1 MKQLDSVLG
10 AFERYLQSHSANIMQ
25 SFHPNFECAFWEMV
39 RNGGK
44 RFRPA
49 LLFCVVLANQKNM
62 AKKRAKK
69 RVEFSAKNIQKNDTF
84 LTNCFQVAL
93 AIESLH
99 TYSLIHD
106 DLPAMDNASLR
117 RNHPTLHTKYS
128 EADAILCGDGLN
140 TYAFYLIATA
150 HFSGKIRAKLAKSL
164 SFGGLKM
171 VVGQALD
178 CHFEGQKLK
187 REKVDFIH
195 INKTAHLIASS
206 LEMGAII
213 AKLPKIE
220 RKKLYDFGLKLGLFF
235 QIRDDILDKIS
246 ENEGKSANIDENKN
260 SYVNLLGLKG
270 AEDALDS
277 LKKTLLDSLEKIDK
291 KIAKN
296 LYFLLNKYLLKGQ
309 K

>member
-1 MKQLDSVLG
+1 MKRFD
-10 AFERYLQSHSANIMQ
+10 AIMAEFERYLQNHSANIMR
-25 SFHPNFECAFWEMV
+25 SFHPSFEVAFWEMV

-49 LLFCVVLANQKNM
+49 LLFCVVLANDK
-62 AKKRAKK
+62 ARIKDA
-69 RVEFSAKNIQKNDTF
+69 
-84 LTNCFQVAL
+84 FQIAL

-178 CHFEGQKLK
+178 CHFEGQKLQRK
-187 REKVDFIH
+187 KVDFIH
-195 INKTAHLIASS
+195 TNKTAHLIASS

-213 AKLPKIE
+213 AKLPKFE

-246 ENEGKSANIDENKN
+246 SNEGKSANIDENKN

-270 AEDALDS
+270 AEGALDS
-277 LKKTLLDSLEKIDK
+277 LKMTLLETLEKIDK

>member
-10 AFERYLQSHSANIMQ
+10 AFERYLQSHSASIMR

-49 LLFCVVLANQKNM
+49 LLFCVVLANDK
-62 AKKRAKK
+62 ARIKDA
-69 RVEFSAKNIQKNDTF
+69 FAI
-84 LTNCFQVAL
+84 AL

-106 DLPAMDNASLR
+106 DLPAMDNAALR

-150 HFSGKIRAKLAKSL
+150 HFSGKIRAKLVKSL
-164 SFGGLKM
+164 GFGALKM

-178 CHFEGQKLK
+178 CHFEGQKLTRK
-187 REKVDFIH
+187 KVEFIH
-195 INKTAHLIASS
+195 TNKTAHLIASS

-213 AKLPKIE
+213 AKLPKNE

-246 ENEGKSANIDENKN
+246 TDEGKSANVDENKN

-277 LKKTLLDSLEKIDK
+277 LQKTLLEMLEKIDK

>member
-10 AFERYLQSHSANIMQ
+10 AFERYLQSHSASIMR
-25 SFHPNFECAFWEMV
+25 SFHPSFEGAFWEMV

-49 LLFCVVLANQKNM
+49 LLFCVVLANNK
-62 AKKRAKK
+62 ARIKDA
-69 RVEFSAKNIQKNDTF
+69 
-84 LTNCFQVAL
+84 FQIAL

-150 HFSGKIRAKLAKSL
+150 HFSGKICAKLAKSL

-178 CHFEGQKLK
+178 CHFEGQKLQRK
-187 REKVDFIH
+187 KVEFIH
-195 INKTAHLIASS
+195 TNKTAHLIASS

-213 AKLPKIE
+213 AKLPKVE
-220 RKKLYDFGLKLGLFF
+220 RKKLHNFGLKLGLFF

-246 ENEGKSANIDENKN
+246 TSEGKSANIDENKN

-270 AEDALDS
+270 AEDALET

>member
-1 MKQLDSVLG
+1 MKRLDSVLN
-10 AFERYLQSHSANIMQ
+10 AFERYLQHRSVKIMR
-25 SFHPNFECAFWEMV
+25 SFHPSFECAFWEMV
-39 RNGGK
+39 QNGGK

-49 LLFCVVLANQKNM
+49 LLFCVVLAHNKE
-62 AKKRAKK
+62 
-69 RVEFSAKNIQKNDTF
+69 RVKDS
-84 LTNCFQVAL
+84 FQVAL

-106 DLPAMDNASLR
+106 DLPAMDNATLR

-140 TYAFYLIATA
+140 TYAFYLIAMA
-150 HFSGKIRAKLAKSL
+150 HFSDKIRTKLAKSL

-171 VVGQALD
+171 VLGQALD

-195 INKTAHLIASS
+195 TNKTAHLIAVS

-213 AKLPKIE
+213 AELPKKEQIQ
-220 RKKLYDFGLKLGLFF
+220 LYDFGIKLGLFF

-246 ENEGKSANIDENKN
+246 ESEGKSANIDEYKN

-270 AEDALDS
+270 AQDALKS
-277 LKKTLLDSLEKIDK
+277 QKVALLDSLEKIDK

-296 LYFLLNKYLLKGQ
+296 LYFLLNKYFD
-309 K
+309 

>member
-1 MKQLDSVLG
+1 MKRLDKVLG
-10 AFERYLQSHSANIMQ
+10 DFERYLQEHSTKIMH
-25 SFHPNFECAFWEMV
+25 SFHPNFEGAFWEMV
-39 RNGGK
+39 QNGGK

-49 LLFCVVLANQKNM
+49 LLFCVVLAKRQKDIS
-62 AKKRAKK
+62 
-69 RVEFSAKNIQKNDTF
+69 SA
-84 LTNCFQVAL
+84 FQIAL

-150 HFSGKIRAKLAKSL
+150 NFSDKITRKLSESL
-164 SFGGLKM
+164 AFGGLKM
-171 VVGQALD
+171 VLGQALD
-178 CHFEGQKLK
+178 CHFENQTLPQKKLA
-187 REKVDFIH
+187 FIH
-195 INKTAHLIASS
+195 KNKTAKLIASS

-213 AKLPKIE
+213 AKLNKFE
-220 RKKLYDFGLKLGLFF
+220 RKKLYDFGITLGLFF
-235 QIRDDILDKIS
+235 QIRDDILDKTS
-246 ENEGKSANIDENKN
+246 TNEGKSANIDENKN

-270 AEDALDS
+270 AQNALDS
-277 LKKTLLDSLEKIDK
+277 LKKTLLDALFSLDE

-296 LYFLLNKYLLKGQ
+296 LYYLLNKYLLKG
-309 K
+309 

>member
-1 MKQLDSVLG
+1 MKYSIDGVIG
-10 AFERYLQSHSANIMQ
+10 DFERYLQGHRTKIMR
-25 SFHPNFECAFWEMV
+25 SFHPNFEGAFWEMV
-39 RNGGK
+39 QNGGK

-49 LLFCVVLANQKNM
+49 LLFCVVLAKRQKDIFN
-62 AKKRAKK
+62 A
-69 RVEFSAKNIQKNDTF
+69 
-84 LTNCFQVAL
+84 FQIAL

-140 TYAFYLIATA
+140 TYAFYLISRAN
-150 HFSGKIRAKLAKSL
+150 FSAKIRTKLAKSL

-178 CHFEGQKLK
+178 CHFENQKLPQK
-187 REKVDFIH
+187 KLNFIH
-195 INKTAHLIASS
+195 KNKTAKLIASS

-213 AKLPKIE
+213 AKLNKFE
-220 RKKLYDFGLKLGLFF
+220 RKKLYDFGITLGLFF
-235 QIRDDILDKIS
+235 QIRDDILDKTS
-246 ENEGKSANIDENKN
+246 TSEGKSANVDENKN

-270 AEDALDS
+270 AQNALDS
-277 LKKTLLDSLEKIDK
+277 LKAELLSALNDIDK
-291 KIAKN
+291 SIAKN
-296 LYFLLNKYLLKGQ
+296 LYFLLNKYFN
-309 K
+309 